1 MKKYLTILACF
12 FLVCSFFSCKEE
24 EDFYNIPRFQES
36 VFNEKA
42 NVINA
47 TSAEI
52 RMYNATLIDTTQ
64 NGYVRS
70 YNYYLRYSLSPDMA
84 NPSGEFSLSSRS
96 KKLPGMYGSYHVYY
110 FDLKNLTPNTT
121 YYYKV
126 YVKGCG
132 DSEFGSS
139 VKSFTTSSTLRISKV
154 TYTDWDGEVKEVD
167 ESMSPLGLSVVD
179 TDGRSTRNLMVT
191 YQNGEWRVPD
201 EILGKDIKECGIYT
215 PYKKESDYMN
225 EDALGWLRLC
235 TYKNGKNSVDD
246 VLTGYAYLKDDKSVS
261 LRLSHALARVRF
273 HFTIAEDCNEE
284 NLKVQSFIIDQEASS
299 KIIPSIFFY
308 SLYGK
313 ITSVG
318 EFMDI
323 DSGESFVMTKKSQSD
338 VTILSGE
345 TCSSGT
351 VQAKI
356 QLSNGS
362 TYSVPITLKA
372 DSWKSG
378 NTYDYNIVYS
388 RTGLTLSDVTVN
400 EWNKNEGGDINI
412 YE

>member
-24 EDFYNIPRFQES
+24 DFNNIPRFQES
-36 VFNEKA
+36 MFNEKA

-52 RMYNATLIDTTQ
+52 RMYNKTLIDTTQ

-70 YNYYLRYSLSPDMA
+70 YYYYLRYSLSPDMS
-84 NPSGEFSLSSRS
+84 NPSWEISLSSRS
-96 KKLPGMYGSYHVYY
+96 KKRPGMYGSYYVYY

-225 EDALGWLRLC
+225 EDALGWLRLY
-235 TYKNGKNSVDD
+235 TYKNGRNYVND
-246 VLTGYAYLKDDKSVS
+246 VLTGYTYLKGDQSVS

-273 HFTIAEDCNEE
+273 HFSIAEDCNED
-284 NLKVQSFIIDQEASS
+284 NLQVQSFIINQESSS
-299 KIIPSIFFY
+299 KIIPTIFWY

-313 ITSVG
+313 LQYVE
-318 EFMDI
+318 EFFGI
-323 DSGESFVMTKKSQSD
+323 DSGQSFVMTKKSQTD

-345 TCSSGT
+345 TRSSGT
-351 VQAKI
+351 VQARI
-356 QLSNGS
+356 RLSNGS

-378 NTYDYNIVYS
+378 KTYDYNIVYS

>member
-1 MKKYLTILACF
+1 MKRNILWIVVACLLCLGF
-12 FLVCSFFSCKEE
+12 SSCQEPDAPSPLV
-24 EDFYNIPRFQES
+24 PVLQL
-36 VFNEKA
+36 NEA
-42 NVINA
+42 QDVTA
-47 TSAEI
+47 TTA
-52 RMYNATLIDTTQ
+52 
-64 NGYVRS
+64 YVGNYS
-70 YNYYLRYSLSPDMA
+70 YDSDSSIGEFYYLFSTNENFQDSLVYSA
-84 NPSGEFSLSSRS
+84 
-96 KKLPGMYGSYHVYY
+96 KLNSFTTIYG
-110 FDLKNLTPNTT
+110 LRPNTT
-121 YYYKV
+121 YFYKLV
-126 YVKGCG
+126 GTDGSIKVN
-132 DSEFGSS
+132 SE
-139 VKSFTTSSTLRISKV
+139 VRSFTTLKGFSIAKL

-179 TDGRSTRNLMVT
+179 ADGWSTRNLKVT
-191 YQNGEWRVPD
+191 YENGEWRVPD
-201 EILGKDIKECGIYT
+201 EILGKDIRECGIYT

-273 HFTIAEDCNEE
+273 HFTIAEDCNED
-284 NLKVQSFIIDQEASS
+284 NLEVQSFIIDQEVNS

-345 TCSSGT
+345 TRSSGT

-388 RTGLTLSDVTVN
+388 RTGLTLSDVTVK
-400 EWNKNEGGDINI
+400 EWNKNESGDINI

>member
-1 MKKYLTILACF
+1 MKRNILWIVAACLLCLGFTSCQEPDAPSPLAPVLQLNEAQDVTATTAYVGNYSYDSDSSIGEFYYLFSTNENF
-12 FLVCSFFSCKEE
+12 RDSLV
-24 EDFYNIPRFQES
+24 Y
-36 VFNEKA
+36 
-42 NVINA
+42 
-47 TSAEI
+47 SAELNSSKTI
-52 RMYNATLIDTTQ
+52 Y
-64 NGYVRS
+64 G
-70 YNYYLRYSLSPDMA
+70 LR
-84 NPSGEFSLSSRS
+84 
-96 KKLPGMYGSYHVYY
+96 
-110 FDLKNLTPNTT
+110 PNTT
-121 YYYKV
+121 YFYKLV
-126 YVKGCG
+126 GTDGSIKVN
-132 DSEFGSS
+132 SE
-139 VKSFTTSSTLRISKV
+139 VRSFTTLKGFSIAKL
-154 TYTDWDGEVKEVD
+154 TYTDWDGEIREVD

-179 TDGRSTRNLMVT
+179 TDGWSTRNLMVT

-201 EILGKDIKECGIYT
+201 EILGKDIRECGIYT
-215 PYKKESDYMN
+215 PYKKESDFMN

-273 HFTIAEDCNEE
+273 HFTIAEDCNED
-284 NLKVQSFIIDQEASS
+284 NLEVQSFIIDQEASS

-323 DSGESFVMTKKSQSD
+323 DSGESFVMTKKTQTD

-345 TCSSGT
+345 TRSSGT
-351 VQAKI
+351 VLAKI

-388 RTGLTLSDVTVN
+388 RTGLTLSDVTVK
-400 EWNKNEGGDINI
+400 EWNKNESGDINI

>member
-1 MKKYLTILACF
+1 MKRNILWIVAACLLCLGF
-12 FLVCSFFSCKEE
+12 TSCQEPDAPSPLV
-24 EDFYNIPRFQES
+24 PVLQL
-36 VFNEKA
+36 NEA
-42 NVINA
+42 QNVTA
-47 TSAEI
+47 TTA
-52 RMYNATLIDTTQ
+52 
-64 NGYVRS
+64 YVGNYS
-70 YNYYLRYSLSPDMA
+70 YDSDSSIGEFYYLFSTNENFQDSLVYSAKL
-84 NPSGEFSLSSRS
+84 NSS
-96 KKLPGMYGSYHVYY
+96 KTIYG
-110 FDLKNLTPNTT
+110 LRPNTT
-121 YYYKV
+121 YFYKLV
-126 YVKGCG
+126 GTDGSIKVN
-132 DSEFGSS
+132 SE
-139 VKSFTTSSTLRISKV
+139 VRSFTTLKGFSIAKL

-179 TDGRSTRNLMVT
+179 TDGWSTRNLMVT

-246 VLTGYAYLKDDKSVS
+246 VLTGYAYLKEDKSVS

-273 HFTIAEDCNEE
+273 HFTIAEDCNED
-284 NLKVQSFIIDQEASS
+284 NLEVQSFVIDQEASS

-338 VTILSGE
+338 VTILSGA
-345 TCSSGT
+345 TRSSGT

-362 TYSVPITLKA
+362 IYSVPITLKA

-388 RTGLTLSDVTVN
+388 RTGLTLSDVTVK
-400 EWNKNEGGDINI
+400 EWNKNESGDINI

>member
-1 MKKYLTILACF
+1 MKRNILWIVAACLLCLGF
-12 FLVCSFFSCKEE
+12 TGCQEPDEPSPLV
-24 EDFYNIPRFQES
+24 PVLQL
-36 VFNEKA
+36 NEA
-42 NVINA
+42 QGVTA
-47 TSAEI
+47 TTA
-52 RMYNATLIDTTQ
+52 
-64 NGYVRS
+64 YVGN
-70 YNYYLRYSLSPDMA
+70 YNYDSDS
-84 NPSGEFSLSSRS
+84 SIGEFYYLFSTNENFQDSLVYRAELNSFTTI
-96 KKLPGMYGSYHVYY
+96 YG
-110 FDLKNLTPNTT
+110 LRPNTT
-121 YYYKV
+121 YFYKLV
-126 YVKGCG
+126 GTDGSIKVN
-132 DSEFGSS
+132 SE
-139 VKSFTTSSTLRISKV
+139 VRSFTTLKGFSIAKL

-179 TDGRSTRNLMVT
+179 ADGWSTRNLKVT
-191 YQNGEWRVPD
+191 YENGEWRVPD
-201 EILGKDIKECGIYT
+201 EILGKDIRECGIYT

-273 HFTIAEDCNEE
+273 HFTIAEDCNED
-284 NLKVQSFIIDQEASS
+284 NLEVQSFIIDQEVNS

-345 TCSSGT
+345 TRSSGI
-351 VQAKI
+351 VQARI

-388 RTGLTLSDVTVN
+388 RTGLTLSDVTVK
-400 EWNKNEGGDINI
+400 EWNKNESGDINI

>member
-1 MKKYLTILACF
+1 MKRNILWIVAACLLCLGF
-12 FLVCSFFSCKEE
+12 TSCQEPDAPSPLV
-24 EDFYNIPRFQES
+24 PVLQL
-36 VFNEKA
+36 NEA
-42 NVINA
+42 QNVTA
-47 TSAEI
+47 TTA
-52 RMYNATLIDTTQ
+52 
-64 NGYVRS
+64 YVGNYS
-70 YNYYLRYSLSPDMA
+70 YDSDSSIGEFYYLFSTNENFQDSLVYSA
-84 NPSGEFSLSSRS
+84 
-96 KKLPGMYGSYHVYY
+96 KLNSFTTIYG
-110 FDLKNLTPNTT
+110 LRPNTT
-121 YYYKV
+121 YFYKLV
-126 YVKGCG
+126 GTDGSIKVN
-132 DSEFGSS
+132 SE
-139 VKSFTTSSTLRISKV
+139 VRSFTTLKGFSIAKL

-179 TDGRSTRNLMVT
+179 TDGWSTRNLMVT

-246 VLTGYAYLKDDKSVS
+246 VLTGYAYLKEDKSVS

-273 HFTIAEDCNEE
+273 HFTIAEDCNED
-284 NLKVQSFIIDQEASS
+284 NLEVQSFVIDQEASS

-338 VTILSGE
+338 VTILSGA
-345 TCSSGT
+345 TRSSGT

-362 TYSVPITLKA
+362 IYSVPITLKA

-388 RTGLTLSDVTVN
+388 RTGLTLSDVTVK
-400 EWNKNEGGDINI
+400 EWNKNESGDINI

>member
-1 MKKYLTILACF
+1 MKRNILWIVAACLLCLGF
-12 FLVCSFFSCKEE
+12 TSCQEPDAPSPLV
-24 EDFYNIPRFQES
+24 PVLQL
-36 VFNEKA
+36 NEA
-42 NVINA
+42 QDVTA
-47 TSAEI
+47 TTA
-52 RMYNATLIDTTQ
+52 
-64 NGYVRS
+64 YVGNYS
-70 YNYYLRYSLSPDMA
+70 YDSDSSIGEFYYLFSTNENFQDSLVYSA
-84 NPSGEFSLSSRS
+84 
-96 KKLPGMYGSYHVYY
+96 KLNSFTTIYG
-110 FDLKNLTPNTT
+110 LRPNTT
-121 YYYKV
+121 YFYKLV
-126 YVKGCG
+126 GTDGSIKVN
-132 DSEFGSS
+132 SE
-139 VKSFTTSSTLRISKV
+139 VRSFTTLKGFSIAKL

-179 TDGRSTRNLMVT
+179 TDGWSTRNLMVT

-246 VLTGYAYLKDDKSVS
+246 VLTGYAYLKNEKSVS

-273 HFTIAEDCNEE
+273 HFTIAEDCNED
-284 NLKVQSFIIDQEASS
+284 NLEVQSFIIDQEASS

-338 VTILSGE
+338 VTILSGA
-345 TCSSGT
+345 TRSSGT

-388 RTGLTLSDVTVN
+388 RTGLTLSDVTVK
-400 EWNKNEGGDINI
+400 EWNKNESGDINI

>member
-1 MKKYLTILACF
+1 MKRNILWIVAACLLCLGF
-12 FLVCSFFSCKEE
+12 TGC
-24 EDFYNIPRFQES
+24 QEPDEPS
-36 VFNEKA
+36 PVAPALELNEA
-42 NVINA
+42 QYV
-47 TSAEI
+47 
-52 RMYNATLIDTTQ
+52 TTTTA
-64 NGYVRS
+64 YVGNYS
-70 YNYYLRYSLSPDMA
+70 SHYYSSIGEFYYLLSTNENFRDSLVYEAEM
-84 NPSGEFSLSSRS
+84 NSSRTIYGL
-96 KKLPGMYGSYHVYY
+96 KPG
-110 FDLKNLTPNTT
+110 TT
-121 YYYKV
+121 YFYKLV
-126 YVKGCG
+126 GTDGNITVN
-132 DSEFGSS
+132 SE
-139 VKSFTTSSTLRISKV
+139 VKSFTTLKGFSIVKL
-154 TYTDWDGEVKEVD
+154 TYTDWDGEIKEVD

-273 HFTIAEDCNEE
+273 HFTIAEDCNED

-345 TCSSGT
+345 TRSSGT

-388 RTGLTLSDVTVN
+388 RTGLTLSDVTVK
-400 EWNKNEGGDINI
+400 EWNKNESGDINI

>member
-1 MKKYLTILACF
+1 MKRNILWIVAACLLCLGFTSCQEPDAPSPLVPVLQLNEAQDVTATTAYVGNYSYDSDSSIGEFYYLFSTNENF
-12 FLVCSFFSCKEE
+12 QDSLV
-24 EDFYNIPRFQES
+24 Y
-36 VFNEKA
+36 
-42 NVINA
+42 
-47 TSAEI
+47 SAEL
-52 RMYNATLIDTTQ
+52 NSFTTIY
-64 NGYVRS
+64 G
-70 YNYYLRYSLSPDMA
+70 LR
-84 NPSGEFSLSSRS
+84 
-96 KKLPGMYGSYHVYY
+96 
-110 FDLKNLTPNTT
+110 PNTT
-121 YYYKV
+121 YFYKLV
-126 YVKGCG
+126 GTDGSIKVN
-132 DSEFGSS
+132 SE
-139 VKSFTTSSTLRISKV
+139 VRSFTTLKGFSIAKL

-179 TDGRSTRNLMVT
+179 TDGWSTRNLMVT

-246 VLTGYAYLKDDKSVS
+246 VLTGYAYLKEDKSVS

-273 HFTIAEDCNEE
+273 HFTIAEDCNED
-284 NLKVQSFIIDQEASS
+284 NLEVQSFIIDQEASS

-338 VTILSGE
+338 VTILSGA
-345 TCSSGT
+345 TRSSGT

-388 RTGLTLSDVTVN
+388 RTGLTLSDVTVK
-400 EWNKNEGGDINI
+400 EWNKNESGDINI

>member
-1 MKKYLTILACF
+1 MKRNILWIVVACLLCLGF
-12 FLVCSFFSCKEE
+12 SSCQEPDAPSPLV
-24 EDFYNIPRFQES
+24 PVLQL
-36 VFNEKA
+36 NEA
-42 NVINA
+42 QDVTA
-47 TSAEI
+47 TTA
-52 RMYNATLIDTTQ
+52 
-64 NGYVRS
+64 YVGNYS
-70 YNYYLRYSLSPDMA
+70 YDSDSSIGEFYYLFSTNENFQDSLVYSA
-84 NPSGEFSLSSRS
+84 
-96 KKLPGMYGSYHVYY
+96 KLNSFTTIYG
-110 FDLKNLTPNTT
+110 LRPNTT
-121 YYYKV
+121 YFYKLV
-126 YVKGCG
+126 GTDGSIKVN
-132 DSEFGSS
+132 SE
-139 VKSFTTSSTLRISKV
+139 VRSFTTLKGFSIAKL

-179 TDGRSTRNLMVT
+179 ADGWSTRNLKVT
-191 YQNGEWRVPD
+191 YENGEWRVPD
-201 EILGKDIKECGIYT
+201 EILGKDIRECGIYT

-273 HFTIAEDCNEE
+273 HFTIAEDCNED
-284 NLKVQSFIIDQEASS
+284 NLEVQSFIIDQEVNS

-323 DSGESFVMTKKSQSD
+323 DSGESFVMTKKSQTD
-338 VTILSGE
+338 VTILSGA
-345 TCSSGT
+345 TRSSGT

-388 RTGLTLSDVTVN
+388 RTGLTLSDVTVK
-400 EWNKNEGGDINI
+400 EWNKNESGDINI

>member
-1 MKKYLTILACF
+1 MKRNILWIVAACLLCLGFSSCQEPDAPSPLVPVLQLNEAQDVTATTAYVGNYSYDSDSSIGEFYYLFSTNENF
-12 FLVCSFFSCKEE
+12 RDSLV
-24 EDFYNIPRFQES
+24 Y
-36 VFNEKA
+36 
-42 NVINA
+42 
-47 TSAEI
+47 SAEL
-52 RMYNATLIDTTQ
+52 NSFTTIY
-64 NGYVRS
+64 G
-70 YNYYLRYSLSPDMA
+70 LR
-84 NPSGEFSLSSRS
+84 
-96 KKLPGMYGSYHVYY
+96 
-110 FDLKNLTPNTT
+110 PNTT
-121 YYYKV
+121 YFYKLV
-126 YVKGCG
+126 GTDGSIKVN
-132 DSEFGSS
+132 SE
-139 VKSFTTSSTLRISKV
+139 VRSFTTLKGFSIAKL

-179 TDGRSTRNLMVT
+179 TDGWSTRNLMVT

-201 EILGKDIKECGIYT
+201 EILGKDIRECGIYT
-215 PYKKESDYMN
+215 PYKKESDFMN

-273 HFTIAEDCNEE
+273 HFTIAEDCNED
-284 NLKVQSFIIDQEASS
+284 NLEVQSFIIDQEASS

-323 DSGESFVMTKKSQSD
+323 DSGESFVMTKKTQSD

-345 TCSSGT
+345 TRSSGT
-351 VQAKI
+351 VQARI

-372 DSWKSG
+372 DSWNSG

-388 RTGLTLSDVTVN
+388 RTGLTLSDVTVK
-400 EWNKNEGGDINI
+400 EWNKNESGDINI

>member
-1 MKKYLTILACF
+1 MKRNILWIVAACLLCLGF
-12 FLVCSFFSCKEE
+12 TSCQEPDAPSPLV
-24 EDFYNIPRFQES
+24 PVLQL
-36 VFNEKA
+36 NEA
-42 NVINA
+42 QDVTA
-47 TSAEI
+47 TTA
-52 RMYNATLIDTTQ
+52 
-64 NGYVRS
+64 YVGNYS
-70 YNYYLRYSLSPDMA
+70 YDSDSSIGEFYYLFSTNENFQDSLVYSA
-84 NPSGEFSLSSRS
+84 
-96 KKLPGMYGSYHVYY
+96 KLNSFATIYG
-110 FDLKNLTPNTT
+110 LRPNTT
-121 YYYKV
+121 YFYKLV
-126 YVKGCG
+126 GTDGSIKVN
-132 DSEFGSS
+132 SE
-139 VKSFTTSSTLRISKV
+139 VRSFTTLKGFSIAKL

-179 TDGRSTRNLMVT
+179 ADGRSTRNLMVT

-215 PYKKESDYMN
+215 PYKKESDFMN

-273 HFTIAEDCNEE
+273 HFTIAEDCNED
-284 NLKVQSFIIDQEASS
+284 NLEVQSFIIDQEASS

-323 DSGESFVMTKKSQSD
+323 DSGESFVMTKKSQTD
-338 VTILSGE
+338 VTILSGA
-345 TCSSGT
+345 TRSSGT
-351 VQAKI
+351 VLAKI

-388 RTGLTLSDVTVN
+388 RTGLTLSDVTVK
-400 EWNKNEGGDINI
+400 EWNKNESGDINI

>member
-1 MKKYLTILACF
+1 MKRNILWIVAACLLCLGF
-12 FLVCSFFSCKEE
+12 TSCQEPDAPSPLV
-24 EDFYNIPRFQES
+24 PVLQL
-36 VFNEKA
+36 NEA
-42 NVINA
+42 QDVTA
-47 TSAEI
+47 TTA
-52 RMYNATLIDTTQ
+52 
-64 NGYVRS
+64 YVGNYS
-70 YNYYLRYSLSPDMA
+70 YDSDSSIGEFYYLFSTNENFQDSLVYSA
-84 NPSGEFSLSSRS
+84 
-96 KKLPGMYGSYHVYY
+96 KLNSFTTIYG
-110 FDLKNLTPNTT
+110 LRPNTT
-121 YYYKV
+121 YFYKLV
-126 YVKGCG
+126 GTDGSIKVN
-132 DSEFGSS
+132 SE
-139 VKSFTTSSTLRISKV
+139 VRSFTTLKGFSIAKL

-179 TDGRSTRNLMVT
+179 TDGWSTRNLMVT

-273 HFTIAEDCNEE
+273 HFTIAEDCNED

-345 TCSSGT
+345 TRSSGT
-351 VQAKI
+351 VQAMI

-378 NTYDYNIVYS
+378 KTYDYNIVYS
-388 RTGLTLSDVTVN
+388 RTGLTLSDVTVK
-400 EWNKNEGGDINI
+400 EWNKNESGDINI

>member
-1 MKKYLTILACF
+1 MKRNILWIVAACLLCLGFSSCQEPDAPSPLVPVLQLNEAQDVTATTAYVGNYSYDSDSSIGEFYYLFSTNENF
-12 FLVCSFFSCKEE
+12 RDSLV
-24 EDFYNIPRFQES
+24 Y
-36 VFNEKA
+36 
-42 NVINA
+42 
-47 TSAEI
+47 SAEL
-52 RMYNATLIDTTQ
+52 NSFTTIY
-64 NGYVRS
+64 G
-70 YNYYLRYSLSPDMA
+70 LR
-84 NPSGEFSLSSRS
+84 
-96 KKLPGMYGSYHVYY
+96 
-110 FDLKNLTPNTT
+110 PNTT
-121 YYYKV
+121 YFYKLV
-126 YVKGCG
+126 GTDGSIKVN
-132 DSEFGSS
+132 SE
-139 VKSFTTSSTLRISKV
+139 VRSFTTLKGFSIAKL

-179 TDGRSTRNLMVT
+179 TDGWSTRNLMVT

-201 EILGKDIKECGIYT
+201 EILGKDIRECGIYT
-215 PYKKESDYMN
+215 PYKKVSDFMN

-273 HFTIAEDCNEE
+273 HFTIAEDCNED
-284 NLKVQSFIIDQEASS
+284 NLEVQSFIIDQEASS

-323 DSGESFVMTKKSQSD
+323 DSGESFVMTKKTQSD

-345 TCSSGT
+345 TRSSGT
-351 VQAKI
+351 VQARI

-388 RTGLTLSDVTVN
+388 RTGLTLSDVTVK
-400 EWNKNEGGDINI
+400 EWNKNESGDINI

>member
-1 MKKYLTILACF
+1 MKRNILWIVAACLLCLGF
-12 FLVCSFFSCKEE
+12 SSCQEPDAPSPLV
-24 EDFYNIPRFQES
+24 PVLQL
-36 VFNEKA
+36 NEA
-42 NVINA
+42 QDVTA
-47 TSAEI
+47 TTA
-52 RMYNATLIDTTQ
+52 
-64 NGYVRS
+64 YVGNYS
-70 YNYYLRYSLSPDMA
+70 YDSDSSIGEFYYLFSTNENFQDSLVYSAKL
-84 NPSGEFSLSSRS
+84 NSS
-96 KKLPGMYGSYHVYY
+96 KTIYG
-110 FDLKNLTPNTT
+110 LRPNTT
-121 YYYKV
+121 YFYKLV
-126 YVKGCG
+126 GTDGSIKVN
-132 DSEFGSS
+132 SE
-139 VKSFTTSSTLRISKV
+139 VRSFTTLKGFSIAKL

-179 TDGRSTRNLMVT
+179 TDGWSTRNLMVT

-201 EILGKDIKECGIYT
+201 EILGKDIRECGIYT
-215 PYKKESDYMN
+215 PYKKESDFMN

-273 HFTIAEDCNEE
+273 HFTIAEDCNED
-284 NLKVQSFIIDQEASS
+284 NLEVQSFIIDQEASS

-323 DSGESFVMTKKSQSD
+323 DSGESFVMTKKTQSD

-345 TCSSGT
+345 TRSSGT
-351 VQAKI
+351 VQARI

-388 RTGLTLSDVTVN
+388 RTGLTLSDVTVK
-400 EWNKNEGGDINI
+400 EWNKNESGDINI

>member
-1 MKKYLTILACF
+1 MKRNILWIVVACLLCLGF
-12 FLVCSFFSCKEE
+12 SSCQEPDAPSPLV
-24 EDFYNIPRFQES
+24 PVLQL
-36 VFNEKA
+36 NEA
-42 NVINA
+42 QDVTA
-47 TSAEI
+47 TTA
-52 RMYNATLIDTTQ
+52 
-64 NGYVRS
+64 YVGNYS
-70 YNYYLRYSLSPDMA
+70 YDSDSSIGEFYYLFSTNENFQDSLVYSA
-84 NPSGEFSLSSRS
+84 
-96 KKLPGMYGSYHVYY
+96 KLNSFTTIYG
-110 FDLKNLTPNTT
+110 LRPNTT
-121 YYYKV
+121 YFYKLV
-126 YVKGCG
+126 GTDGSIKVN
-132 DSEFGSS
+132 SE
-139 VKSFTTSSTLRISKV
+139 VRSFTTLKGFSIAKL

-179 TDGRSTRNLMVT
+179 TDGRSTRNLKVT
-191 YQNGEWRVPD
+191 YENGEWRVPD
-201 EILGKDIKECGIYT
+201 EILGKDIRECGIYT

-273 HFTIAEDCNEE
+273 HFTIAEDCNED
-284 NLKVQSFIIDQEASS
+284 NLEVQSFIIDQEVNS

-323 DSGESFVMTKKSQSD
+323 DSGESFVMTKKPQSD

-345 TCSSGT
+345 TRSSGI
-351 VQAKI
+351 VQARI

-388 RTGLTLSDVTVN
+388 RTGLTLSDVTVK
-400 EWNKNEGGDINI
+400 EWNKNESGDINI

>member
-1 MKKYLTILACF
+1 MKRNILWIVAACLLCLGF
-12 FLVCSFFSCKEE
+12 TGCQEPDEPSPLV
-24 EDFYNIPRFQES
+24 PVLQL
-36 VFNEKA
+36 NEA
-42 NVINA
+42 QGVTA
-47 TSAEI
+47 TTA
-52 RMYNATLIDTTQ
+52 
-64 NGYVRS
+64 YVGN
-70 YNYYLRYSLSPDMA
+70 YNYDSDS
-84 NPSGEFSLSSRS
+84 SIGEFYYLFSTNENFQDSLVYRAELNSFTTI
-96 KKLPGMYGSYHVYY
+96 YG
-110 FDLKNLTPNTT
+110 LRPNTT
-121 YYYKV
+121 YFYKLV
-126 YVKGCG
+126 GTDG
-132 DSEFGSS
+132 S
-139 VKSFTTSSTLRISKV
+139 VKVNSEVRNFTTLKGFSIAKL

-179 TDGRSTRNLMVT
+179 TDGWSTRNLMVT

-201 EILGKDIKECGIYT
+201 EILGIDIRECGIYT

-246 VLTGYAYLKDDKSVS
+246 VLTGYAYLKGDKSVS

-273 HFTIAEDCNEE
+273 HFSIAEDCNED
-284 NLKVQSFIIDQEASS
+284 NLEVQSFIIDQEVNS

-323 DSGESFVMTKKSQSD
+323 DSGESFVMTKKSQTD
-338 VTILSGE
+338 VTILSGA
-345 TCSSGT
+345 TRSSGT

-388 RTGLTLSDVTVN
+388 RTGLTLSDVTVK
-400 EWNKNEGGDINI
+400 EWNKNESGDINI

>member
-52 RMYNATLIDTTQ
+52 RMYNETLIDTTQ

-70 YNYYLRYSLSPDMA
+70 YDYYLRYSLSPDMS
-84 NPSGEFSLSSRS
+84 NPSEEIRLSSRS

-132 DSEFGSS
+132 DLKFGSS
-139 VKSFTTSSTLRISKV
+139 VKSFTTSSTLRFSKV
-154 TYTDWDGEVKEVD
+154 TYTDWDGEIKEVD

-179 TDGRSTRNLMVT
+179 ADGRSTWDLKVT
-191 YQNGEWRVPD
+191 YENGEWRVPD
-201 EILGKDIKECGIYT
+201 EVLGKDIQECGIYT
-215 PYKKESDYMN
+215 PYHGDLLD

-246 VLTGYAYLKDDKSVS
+246 VLTGYAYLKDDKSVT

-273 HFTIAEDCNEE
+273 HFSIAEDCNED
-284 NLKVQSFIIDQEASS
+284 NLEVQSFIIDQEVSS

-323 DSGESFVMTKKSQSD
+323 DSGESFVMTKKTQSD

-345 TCSSGT
+345 TRSSGT
-351 VQAKI
+351 VLAKI

-388 RTGLTLSDVTVN
+388 RTGLTLSDVTVK
-400 EWNKNEGGDINI
+400 EWNKNESGDINI

>member
-1 MKKYLTILACF
+1 MKRNILWIVAACLLCLGFSSCQEPDAPSPLVPVLQLNEAQDVTATTAYVGNYSYGSDSSIGEFYYLFSTNENF
-12 FLVCSFFSCKEE
+12 QDSLV
-24 EDFYNIPRFQES
+24 Y
-36 VFNEKA
+36 
-42 NVINA
+42 
-47 TSAEI
+47 SAEL
-52 RMYNATLIDTTQ
+52 NSFTTIY
-64 NGYVRS
+64 G
-70 YNYYLRYSLSPDMA
+70 LR
-84 NPSGEFSLSSRS
+84 
-96 KKLPGMYGSYHVYY
+96 
-110 FDLKNLTPNTT
+110 PNTT
-121 YYYKV
+121 YFYKLV
-126 YVKGCG
+126 GTDG
-132 DSEFGSS
+132 S
-139 VKSFTTSSTLRISKV
+139 VKVNSEVRSFTTLKGFSIAKL

-179 TDGRSTRNLMVT
+179 TDGWSTRNLMVT

-201 EILGKDIKECGIYT
+201 EILGKDIRECGIYT

-246 VLTGYAYLKDDKSVS
+246 VLTGYAYLKGDKSVS

-273 HFTIAEDCNEE
+273 HFSIAEDCNED
-284 NLKVQSFIIDQEASS
+284 NLEVQSFIIDQEVNS

-338 VTILSGE
+338 VTILSGA
-345 TCSSGT
+345 TRSSGT

-388 RTGLTLSDVTVN
+388 RTGLTLSDVTVK
-400 EWNKNEGGDINI
+400 EWNKNESGDINI

>member
-52 RMYNATLIDTTQ
+52 RMYNETLIDTTQ

-70 YNYYLRYSLSPDMA
+70 YDYYLRYSLSPDMS
-84 NPSGEFSLSSRS
+84 NPSEEIRLSSRS

-132 DSEFGSS
+132 DLKFGSS
-139 VKSFTTSSTLRISKV
+139 VKSFTTSSTLRFSKV
-154 TYTDWDGEVKEVD
+154 TYTDWDGEIKEVD

-179 TDGRSTRNLMVT
+179 ADGRSTWDLKVT
-191 YQNGEWRVPD
+191 YENGEWRVPD
-201 EILGKDIKECGIYT
+201 EVLGKDIQECGIYT
-215 PYKKESDYMN
+215 PYHGDLLD

-246 VLTGYAYLKDDKSVS
+246 VLTGYAYLKEDKSVS

-273 HFTIAEDCNEE
+273 HFTIAEDCNED
-284 NLKVQSFIIDQEASS
+284 NLEVQSFIIDQEASS
-299 KIIPSIFFY
+299 KIIPTIFWY

-313 ITSVG
+313 LQKVE
-318 EFMDI
+318 EFSDI
-323 DSGESFVMTKKSQSD
+323 DSGESFVMTKKTQSD

-345 TCSSGT
+345 TRSSGT
-351 VQAKI
+351 VLAKI

-388 RTGLTLSDVTVN
+388 RTGLTLSDVTVK
-400 EWNKNEGGDINI
+400 EWNKNESGDINI

>member
-1 MKKYLTILACF
+1 MKRNILWIVVACLLCLGF
-12 FLVCSFFSCKEE
+12 SSCQEPDAPSPLV
-24 EDFYNIPRFQES
+24 PVLQL
-36 VFNEKA
+36 NEA
-42 NVINA
+42 QDVTA
-47 TSAEI
+47 TTA
-52 RMYNATLIDTTQ
+52 
-64 NGYVRS
+64 YVGNYS
-70 YNYYLRYSLSPDMA
+70 YDSDSSIGEFYYLFSTNENFQDSLVYSA
-84 NPSGEFSLSSRS
+84 
-96 KKLPGMYGSYHVYY
+96 KLNSFTTIYG
-110 FDLKNLTPNTT
+110 LRPNTT
-121 YYYKV
+121 YFYKLV
-126 YVKGCG
+126 GTDGSIKVN
-132 DSEFGSS
+132 SE
-139 VKSFTTSSTLRISKV
+139 VRNFTTLKGFSIAKL

-179 TDGRSTRNLMVT
+179 ADGWSTRNLKVT
-191 YQNGEWRVPD
+191 YENGEWRVPD
-201 EILGKDIKECGIYT
+201 EILGKDIRECGIYT

-273 HFTIAEDCNEE
+273 HFTIAEDCNED
-284 NLKVQSFIIDQEASS
+284 NLEVQSFIIDQEVNS

-323 DSGESFVMTKKSQSD
+323 DSGESFVMTKKSQTD
-338 VTILSGE
+338 VTILSGA
-345 TCSSGT
+345 TRSSGT

-388 RTGLTLSDVTVN
+388 RTGLTLSDVTVK
-400 EWNKNEGGDINI
+400 EWNKNESGDINI

>member
-1 MKKYLTILACF
+1 MKRNILWIVAACLLCLGF
-12 FLVCSFFSCKEE
+12 SSCQEPDAPSPLV
-24 EDFYNIPRFQES
+24 PVLQL
-36 VFNEKA
+36 NEA
-42 NVINA
+42 QDVTA
-47 TSAEI
+47 TTA
-52 RMYNATLIDTTQ
+52 
-64 NGYVRS
+64 YVGNYS
-70 YNYYLRYSLSPDMA
+70 YDSDSSIGEFYYLFSTNENFQDSLVYSA
-84 NPSGEFSLSSRS
+84 
-96 KKLPGMYGSYHVYY
+96 KLNSFTTIYG
-110 FDLKNLTPNTT
+110 LRPNTT
-121 YYYKV
+121 YFYKLV
-126 YVKGCG
+126 GTDGSIKVN
-132 DSEFGSS
+132 SE
-139 VKSFTTSSTLRISKV
+139 VRSFTTLKGFSIAKL

-179 TDGRSTRNLMVT
+179 TDGRSTWNLKVT
-191 YQNGEWRVPD
+191 YENGEWRVPD
-201 EILGKDIKECGIYT
+201 EVLGKDIQECGIYT

-246 VLTGYAYLKDDKSVS
+246 VLTGYAYLKGDKSVS

-273 HFTIAEDCNEE
+273 HFSIAEDCNED
-284 NLKVQSFIIDQEASS
+284 NLEVQSFIIDQEVNS

-323 DSGESFVMTKKSQSD
+323 DSGESFVMTKKSQTD
-338 VTILSGE
+338 VTILSGA
-345 TCSSGT
+345 TRSSGT

-388 RTGLTLSDVTVN
+388 RTGLTLSDVTVK
-400 EWNKNEGGDINI
+400 EWNKNESGDINI

>member
-52 RMYNATLIDTTQ
+52 RMYNETLIDTTQ

-70 YNYYLRYSLSPDMA
+70 YDYYLRYSLSPDMS
-84 NPSGEFSLSSRS
+84 NPSEEIRLSSRS

-132 DSEFGSS
+132 DLKFGSS
-139 VKSFTTSSTLRISKV
+139 VKSFTTSSTLRFSKV
-154 TYTDWDGEVKEVD
+154 TYTDWDGEIKEVD

-179 TDGRSTRNLMVT
+179 ADGRSTWDLKVT
-191 YQNGEWRVPD
+191 YENGEWRVPD
-201 EILGKDIKECGIYT
+201 EVLGKDIQECGIYT
-215 PYKKESDYMN
+215 PYHGDLLN

-246 VLTGYAYLKDDKSVS
+246 VLTGYAYLKEDKSVS

-273 HFTIAEDCNEE
+273 HFTIAEDCNED
-284 NLKVQSFIIDQEASS
+284 NLEVQSFIIDQEASS
-299 KIIPSIFFY
+299 KIIPTIFWQGRRIKYF
-308 SLYGK
+308 
-313 ITSVG
+313 I
-318 EFMDI
+318 
-323 DSGESFVMTKKSQSD
+323 
-338 VTILSGE
+338 
-345 TCSSGT
+345 
-351 VQAKI
+351 
-356 QLSNGS
+356 
-362 TYSVPITLKA
+362 
-372 DSWKSG
+372 
-378 NTYDYNIVYS
+378 
-388 RTGLTLSDVTVN
+388 R
-400 EWNKNEGGDINI
+400 
-412 YE
+412 

>member
-1 MKKYLTILACF
+1 MKRNILWIVAACLLCLGF
-12 FLVCSFFSCKEE
+12 SSCQEPDAPSPLV
-24 EDFYNIPRFQES
+24 PVLQL
-36 VFNEKA
+36 NEA
-42 NVINA
+42 QNVTA
-47 TSAEI
+47 TTA
-52 RMYNATLIDTTQ
+52 
-64 NGYVRS
+64 YVGNYS
-70 YNYYLRYSLSPDMA
+70 YDSDLSIGEFYYLFSTNENFQDSLVYRAELNS
-84 NPSGEFSLSSRS
+84 FTTI
-96 KKLPGMYGSYHVYY
+96 YG
-110 FDLKNLTPNTT
+110 FRPNTT
-121 YYYKV
+121 YFYKLV
-126 YVKGCG
+126 GTDGSIKVN
-132 DSEFGSS
+132 SE
-139 VKSFTTSSTLRISKV
+139 VRSFTTLKGFSIAKL
-154 TYTDWDGEVKEVD
+154 TYTDWDGEIREVD

-179 TDGRSTRNLMVT
+179 TDGWSTRNLMVT

-201 EILGKDIKECGIYT
+201 EILGKDIRECGIYT
-215 PYKKESDYMN
+215 PYKKESDFMN

-273 HFTIAEDCNEE
+273 HFTIAEDCNED
-284 NLKVQSFIIDQEASS
+284 NLEVQSFIIDQEASS

-323 DSGESFVMTKKSQSD
+323 DSGESFVMTKKTQSD

-345 TCSSGT
+345 TRSSGT
-351 VQAKI
+351 VLAKI

-388 RTGLTLSDVTVN
+388 RTGLTLSDVTVK
-400 EWNKNEGGDINI
+400 EWNKNESGDINI

>member
-1 MKKYLTILACF
+1 MKRNILWIVAACLLCLGFSSCQEPDAPSPLVPVLQLNEAQDVTATTAYVGNYSYDSDSSIGEFYYLFSTNENF
-12 FLVCSFFSCKEE
+12 QDSLV
-24 EDFYNIPRFQES
+24 Y
-36 VFNEKA
+36 
-42 NVINA
+42 
-47 TSAEI
+47 SAELNSSKTI
-52 RMYNATLIDTTQ
+52 Y
-64 NGYVRS
+64 G
-70 YNYYLRYSLSPDMA
+70 LR
-84 NPSGEFSLSSRS
+84 
-96 KKLPGMYGSYHVYY
+96 
-110 FDLKNLTPNTT
+110 PNTT
-121 YYYKV
+121 YFYKLV
-126 YVKGCG
+126 GTDG
-132 DSEFGSS
+132 S
-139 VKSFTTSSTLRISKV
+139 VKVNSEVRSFTTLKGFSIAKL

-179 TDGRSTRNLMVT
+179 TDGWSTRNLMVT

-201 EILGKDIKECGIYT
+201 EILGKDIRECGIYT

-235 TYKNGKNSVDD
+235 TYKNGKNSVDE
-246 VLTGYAYLKDDKSVS
+246 VLTGYAYLKEDKSVS

-273 HFTIAEDCNEE
+273 HFTIAEDCNED
-284 NLKVQSFIIDQEASS
+284 NLEVQSFIIDQEASS

-323 DSGESFVMTKKSQSD
+323 DSGESFVMTKKSQTD
-338 VTILSGE
+338 VTILSGA
-345 TCSSGT
+345 TRSSGT

-388 RTGLTLSDVTVN
+388 RTGLTLSDVTVK
-400 EWNKNEGGDINI
+400 EWNKNESGDINI

>member
-1 MKKYLTILACF
+1 MKRNILWIVAACLLCLGF
-12 FLVCSFFSCKEE
+12 TSCQEPDAPSPLV
-24 EDFYNIPRFQES
+24 PVLQL
-36 VFNEKA
+36 NEA
-42 NVINA
+42 QDVTA
-47 TSAEI
+47 TTA
-52 RMYNATLIDTTQ
+52 
-64 NGYVRS
+64 YVGNYS
-70 YNYYLRYSLSPDMA
+70 YDSDSSIGEFYYLFSTNENFQDSLVYSAKLNSFTTIY
-84 NPSGEFSLSSRS
+84 GLRS
-96 KKLPGMYGSYHVYY
+96 
-110 FDLKNLTPNTT
+110 NTT
-121 YYYKV
+121 YFYKLV
-126 YVKGCG
+126 GTDGSIKVN
-132 DSEFGSS
+132 SE
-139 VKSFTTSSTLRISKV
+139 VRSFTTLKGFSIAKL

-179 TDGRSTRNLMVT
+179 TDGWSTRNLMVT

-201 EILGKDIKECGIYT
+201 EILGKDIRECGIYT

-273 HFTIAEDCNEE
+273 HFTIAEDCNED

-338 VTILSGE
+338 VTILSGA
-345 TCSSGT
+345 TRSSGT

-388 RTGLTLSDVTVN
+388 RTGLSLSDVTVK
-400 EWNKNEGGDINI
+400 EWNKNESGDINI

>member
-1 MKKYLTILACF
+1 MKRNILWIVAACLLCLGF
-12 FLVCSFFSCKEE
+12 TSC
-24 EDFYNIPRFQES
+24 QEPDAPS
-36 VFNEKA
+36 PLAPVLQLNEA
-42 NVINA
+42 QDVTA
-47 TSAEI
+47 TTA
-52 RMYNATLIDTTQ
+52 
-64 NGYVRS
+64 YVGNYS
-70 YNYYLRYSLSPDMA
+70 YDSDSSIGEFYYLFSTNENFQDSLVYSA
-84 NPSGEFSLSSRS
+84 
-96 KKLPGMYGSYHVYY
+96 KLNSFTTIYG
-110 FDLKNLTPNTT
+110 LRPNTT
-121 YYYKV
+121 YFYKLV
-126 YVKGCG
+126 GTDGSIKVN
-132 DSEFGSS
+132 SE
-139 VKSFTTSSTLRISKV
+139 VRSFTTLKGFSIAKL
-154 TYTDWDGEVKEVD
+154 TYTDWDGEVREVD

-179 TDGRSTRNLMVT
+179 TDGWSTRNLMVT

-201 EILGKDIKECGIYT
+201 EILGKDIRECGIYT

-246 VLTGYAYLKDDKSVS
+246 VLTGYAYLKGDKSVS

-273 HFTIAEDCNEE
+273 HFSIAEDCNED
-284 NLKVQSFIIDQEASS
+284 NLEVQSFIIDQEVNS

-323 DSGESFVMTKKSQSD
+323 DSGESFVMTKKSQTD
-338 VTILSGE
+338 VTILSGA
-345 TCSSGT
+345 TRSSGT

-388 RTGLTLSDVTVN
+388 RTGLSLSDVTVK
-400 EWNKNEGGDINI
+400 EWNKNESGDINI

>member
-1 MKKYLTILACF
+1 MKRNILWIVVACLLCLGF
-12 FLVCSFFSCKEE
+12 SSCQEPDAPSPLV
-24 EDFYNIPRFQES
+24 PVLQL
-36 VFNEKA
+36 NEA
-42 NVINA
+42 QDVTA
-47 TSAEI
+47 TTA
-52 RMYNATLIDTTQ
+52 
-64 NGYVRS
+64 YVGNYS
-70 YNYYLRYSLSPDMA
+70 YDSDSSIGEFYYLFSTNENFQDSLVYSA
-84 NPSGEFSLSSRS
+84 
-96 KKLPGMYGSYHVYY
+96 KLNSFTTIYG
-110 FDLKNLTPNTT
+110 LRPNTT
-121 YYYKV
+121 YFYKLV
-126 YVKGCG
+126 GTDGSIKVN
-132 DSEFGSS
+132 SE
-139 VKSFTTSSTLRISKV
+139 VRSFTTLKGFSIAKL

-179 TDGRSTRNLMVT
+179 TDGWSTRNLMVT

-201 EILGKDIKECGIYT
+201 EILGKDIRECGIYT
-215 PYKKESDYMN
+215 PYKKESDFMN

-273 HFTIAEDCNEE
+273 HFSIAEDCNED
-284 NLKVQSFIIDQEASS
+284 NLEIQRFIIDQESSS
-299 KIIPSIFFY
+299 KIIPTMFWY

-313 ITSVG
+313 LQKVEKFT
-318 EFMDI
+318 EI
-323 DSGESFVMTKKSQSD
+323 DSGESFVMTKKSQTD

-345 TCSSGT
+345 TRSSGT

-388 RTGLTLSDVTVN
+388 RTGLSLSDVTVK
-400 EWNKNEGGDINI
+400 EWNKNESGDINI

>member
-1 MKKYLTILACF
+1 MKRNILWIVAACLLCLGF
-12 FLVCSFFSCKEE
+12 TSC
-24 EDFYNIPRFQES
+24 QES
-36 VFNEKA
+36 DEPSPLAPVLELKEAQDVTATTAYVGNYSYDSDSSIGEFYYLFSTNE
-42 NVINA
+42 NFRDSLVY
-47 TSAEI
+47 SAELNSSKI
-52 RMYNATLIDTTQ
+52 IY
-64 NGYVRS
+64 G
-70 YNYYLRYSLSPDMA
+70 LR
-84 NPSGEFSLSSRS
+84 
-96 KKLPGMYGSYHVYY
+96 
-110 FDLKNLTPNTT
+110 PNTT
-121 YYYKV
+121 YFYKLV
-126 YVKGCG
+126 GTDGSIKVN
-132 DSEFGSS
+132 SE
-139 VKSFTTSSTLRISKV
+139 VRSFTTLKGFSIAKL
-154 TYTDWDGEVKEVD
+154 TYTDWDGEVREVD

-179 TDGRSTRNLMVT
+179 TDGWSTRNLMVT

-201 EILGKDIKECGIYT
+201 EILGKDIRECGIYT
-215 PYKKESDYMN
+215 PYKKESDFMN

-284 NLKVQSFIIDQEASS
+284 HLEVQSFIIDQEASS

-323 DSGESFVMTKKSQSD
+323 DSGESFVMTKKTQSD
-338 VTILSGE
+338 VTILSGA
-345 TCSSGT
+345 TRSSGT

-388 RTGLTLSDVTVN
+388 RTGLTLSDVTVK
-400 EWNKNEGGDINI
+400 EWNKNESGDINI